1 MNNDNQCRELTGKE
15 VIELLRDGSRWGG
28 AMVRVDVIRMSTP
41 VYDDNGEEY
50 ADDVYL
56 PLDYV
61 IGEDGED
68 HLFGIYESAQ
78 GAECTCGLIE
88 EDIKGEIAYNGDGV
102 LDLWID
108 RA

>member
-1 MNNDNQCRELTGKE
+1 MSECRELTGKE
-15 VIELLRDGSRWGG
+15 VIELLRDKSNRWGG
-28 AMVRVDVIRMSTP
+28 AMVRVDVIRLVTP

-56 PLDYV
+56 CLDYRRD
-61 IGEDGED
+61 EDGGD
-68 HLFGIYESAQ
+68 ALFGIYESAQ
-78 GAECTCGLIE
+78 GGECHLGIHE
-88 EDIKGEIAYNGDGV
+88 DDIKGEIAYSNDGR